1 MAVDLNGKFITFEG
15 SEGSGKS
22 TQAALVFEYLK
33 SRKMP
38 VMLLREPG
46 GVKISE
52 NIRKLLLDT
61 NNVDMGD
68 ECETLLYMAARA
80 QMVKEVVAPQLKS
93 SKIILCDRFLD
104 STLAYQGYGNGI
116 DIKTIEQL
124 GLFATKGLVP
134 DLTILFDIQPEKG
147 LSRAGEKK
155 DRIES
160 RSLEYHHRV
169 RNGYLDLSKQYPAR
183 IKVIKVD
190 AGVEEI
196 FKRVKVYIDAL
207 VGL

>member
-1 MAVDLNGKFITFEG
+1 MAMGGKFITFEG
-15 SEGSGKS
+15 AEGSGKS

-33 SRKMP
+33 SKKMP

-52 NIRKLLLDT
+52 NIRKLLLDV
-61 NNVDMGD
+61 NNAGMGD

-80 QMVKEVVAPQLKS
+80 QMVKEVLGPQLKS
-93 SKIILCDRFLD
+93 SKIVLCDRFLD

-116 DIKTIEQL
+116 DIKIIEQL
-124 GLFATKGLVP
+124 GLFATQGLVP
-134 DLTILFDIQPEKG
+134 DLTVLFDIQPEKG
-147 LSRAGEKK
+147 LGRAGQKK

-160 RSLEYHHRV
+160 RSLEYHKRV
-169 RNGYLDLSKQYPAR
+169 RNGYLDLSKRNPAR

-196 FKRVKVYIDAL
+196 FKKVKVYIDAL
-207 VGL
+207 LGL

>member
-1 MAVDLNGKFITFEG
+1 MDLVAGKFITFEG

-22 TQAALVFEYLK
+22 TQTALVLEYLK
-33 SRKMP
+33 SKKVP
-38 VMLLREPG
+38 VEFLREPG

-52 NIRKLLLDT
+52 SIRKLLLDVKNT
-61 NNVDMGD
+61 GMGD

-80 QMVKEVVAPQLKS
+80 QMVKEILEPQLKS
-93 SKIILCDRFLD
+93 GKVVLCDRFLD

-134 DLTILFDIQPEKG
+134 DLTILFDISPEKG
-147 LSRAGEKK
+147 LSRAGVNK

-160 RSLEYHHRV
+160 RPLEYHKRV
-169 RNGYLDLSKQYPAR
+169 RQGYLELSKQYPAR

-196 FKRVKVYIDAL
+196 FKRVKPYIDAL
-207 VGL
+207 LNL

>member
-1 MAVDLNGKFITFEG
+1 MAGKFITFEG

-22 TQAALVFEYLK
+22 TQTALVLEYLK
-33 SRKMP
+33 SKKVP
-38 VMLLREPG
+38 VEFLREPG

-52 NIRKLLLDT
+52 SIRKLLLDVKNT
-61 NNVDMGD
+61 GMGD

-80 QMVKEVVAPQLKS
+80 QMVKEILEPQLKS
-93 SKIILCDRFLD
+93 GKVVLCDRFLD

-134 DLTILFDIQPEKG
+134 DLTILFDISPEKG
-147 LSRAGEKK
+147 LSRAGVNK

-160 RSLEYHHRV
+160 RPLEYHKRV
-169 RNGYLDLSKQYPAR
+169 RQGYLELSKQYPAR

-196 FKRVKVYIDAL
+196 FKRVKPYIDAL
-207 VGL
+207 LNL